1 MFMRKGENME
11 VFLWIILILLAL
23 QLGFVVWNMRYLK
36 PLGQMKQAKSKLQA
50 EPSLSEQEMSAVE
63 TTVVYQKADLPLI
76 SVLIHASNEERYLIF
91 CIRSVLSST
100 YQNIEILILND
111 DSTGTTAAHA
121 RSMSKLDGRIKV
133 LEVDAIREGWIGK
146 VYARHLLA
154 QAAKGRWLLFLDA
167 NARLHSEAIQAAL
180 DSGNAQGGGMI
191 SGYPMQLVESSLEKL
206 ILPLMMFTIACF
218 VPIRFILRSPIPLF
232 VAAHEAFMFIHE
244 ATYHKAGGY
253 QAVRN
258 QLAYDFQLAK
268 AVKASGEPVQ
278 FADVHRHVFMRMYY
292 NTRELWAVSK
302 KNIPTYIGNN
312 MLSISLILWFNGIM
326 YVAPA
331 AVLLVEL
338 LMDMRYPIAPID
350 GGLDV
355 IMIQSAAA
363 YVMGCV
369 IKLIIDVRQGQSPWL
384 AWLLPVSVVL
394 SSLIVF
400 SSCRTAKG
408 DDDYEW
414 KGLSGKGGSSQ

>member
-1 MFMRKGENME
+1 
-11 VFLWIILILLAL
+11 
-23 QLGFVVWNMRYLK
+23 
-36 PLGQMKQAKSKLQA
+36 
-50 EPSLSEQEMSAVE
+50 
-63 TTVVYQKADLPLI
+63 
-76 SVLIHASNEERYLIF
+76 
-91 CIRSVLSST
+91 
-100 YQNIEILILND
+100 
-111 DSTGTTAAHA
+111 
-121 RSMSKLDGRIKV
+121 MSKLDGRIKV
-133 LEVDAIREGWIGK
+133 LEVDANREGWMGK

-180 DSGNAQGGGMI
+180 DSGNAQGGGMV

-218 VPIRFILRSPIPLF
+218 VPICFILRSPIPLF